1 MKKKISKILSL
12 VIATSM
18 ILVGCASN
26 STNQSQEK
34 KEEKTDEKKI
44 KVIASMYPMYDFAS
58 KIAGDKADVE
68 NIIPNGTEAHG
79 WEPSP
84 ADITKLEEADVFVY
98 NGAGMEGWVDKVLES
113 LSNKDLIKVEASDGI
128 DLIKNE
134 DDHEHD
140 HHHDDHE
147 HNKDHKHD
155 DKDHDHD
162 KDHKHDEHDKDHKH
176 EDDHKHDEKQEA
188 HKQEHHD
195 EHDHHHHGEFDPHVW
210 LSIRDAKKEMENIK
224 NALVQA
230 DPENKDYYEENYQKY
245 SKEFD
250 ELDKLFEETLKP
262 YAGKSIVVAHEAFAY
277 LGKDYGISQ
286 LGIEGVYEDS
296 EPDPARMKEIVE
308 FVKENDVKVIFFET
322 LATPKVSEVIAKE
335 TGATTDVLNPIEGLS
350 EDEVKEG
357 KEYISIMKDNL
368 KAIEN
373 SFK

>member
-1 MKKKISKILSL
+1 MKKKIFKILSL

-18 ILVGCASN
+18 FLAGCTSN

-34 KEEKTDEKKI
+34 KEEKNNEKKI

-58 KIAGDKADVE
+58 KIAGDKAEVE

-79 WEPSP
+79 WEPSA
-84 ADITKLEEADVFVY
+84 ADIAKLEEADVFVY
-98 NGAGMEGWVDKVLES
+98 NGAGMEGWVDKVIES
-113 LSNKDLIKVEASDGI
+113 LSNKDLIKVEASNGI

-134 DDHEHD
+134 DDHEH
-140 HHHDDHE
+140 HDE
-147 HNKDHKHD
+147 
-155 DKDHDHD
+155 DHDHD
-162 KDHKHDEHDKDHKH
+162 HD
-176 EDDHKHDEKQEA
+176 HDEKQDV
-188 HKQEHHD
+188 HKEEEHHD
-195 EHDHHHHGEFDPHVW
+195 EHHHHGEFDPHVW

-230 DPENKDYYEENYQKY
+230 DSENKDYYEENYQKY
-245 SKEFD
+245 AKEFD

-308 FVKENDVKVIFFET
+308 FVKENNVKVIFFET
-322 LATPKVSEVIAKE
+322 LASPKVSEVIAKE
-335 TGATTDVLNPIEGLS
+335 TGAMTDVLNPIEGLS